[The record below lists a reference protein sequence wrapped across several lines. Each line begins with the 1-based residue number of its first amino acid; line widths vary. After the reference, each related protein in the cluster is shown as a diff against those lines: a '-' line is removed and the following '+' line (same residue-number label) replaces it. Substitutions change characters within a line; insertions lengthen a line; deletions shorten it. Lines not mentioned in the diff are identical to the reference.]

1 MIKVTDTAQ
10 LKMLGE
16 QYGEGEFFYPET
28 FLEFEQI
35 EQIKTE
41 AYHAMWDAVQSTYDL
56 YETAW
61 NDRHLFNE
69 AGWRDRVDVDTK
81 AMPNIPREFI
91 KFGHDDARYLRQADP
106 RTHAAMLTNR
116 YSANPKDAPYVG
128 WGLFGALQAR
138 ANGEQ
143 VGNYAP
149 EVRTTIQGRR
159 IQSIRNKKDGTTIP
173 LVMAITKR
181 PIDPNKPEVMPKGYK
196 SHEKWKVDPKT
207 GQKTYSPQAS
217 EGEWGPQNGVYTGFA
232 DAIEKI
238 ETKIGH
244 PMKNRPANKGEVGAN
259 LNPPV
264 PRDIDPTSQSYLG
277 VKDPVTGEKL
287 PPAAAGYKPQGVDTS
302 TTFYDALN
310 KWLRGMQQ
318 NPEMFDKR
326 YLGSMMRQQQAGKRD
341 ASGRVS
347 FGTGGR
353 HGYVPTQ
360 ASPAPWTT
368 SAILML

>member
-143 VGNYAP
+143 VGNYDPAGHGHHQEANRSEQARSHAEGLQEP
-149 EVRTTIQGRR
+149 REV
-159 IQSIRNKKDGTTIP
+159 
-173 LVMAITKR
+173 
-181 PIDPNKPEVMPKGYK
+181 
-196 SHEKWKVDPKT
+196 
-207 GQKTYSPQAS
+207 
-217 EGEWGPQNGVYTGFA
+217 EGGPQDWTE
-232 DAIEKI
+232 D
-238 ETKIGH
+238 
-244 PMKNRPANKGEVGAN
+244 
-259 LNPPV
+259 L
-264 PRDIDPTSQSYLG
+264 L
-277 VKDPVTGEKL
+277 
-287 PPAAAGYKPQGVDTS
+287 
-302 TTFYDALN
+302 
-310 KWLRGMQQ
+310 
-318 NPEMFDKR
+318 
-326 YLGSMMRQQQAGKRD
+326 
-341 ASGRVS
+341 
-347 FGTGGR
+347 
-353 HGYVPTQ
+353 
-360 ASPAPWTT
+360 APG
-368 SAILML
+368 